1 MLFDGLFAEIDKF
14 ADWIAKHPQAFF
26 FTAYGKAARS
36 EHAELQR
43 LLTERRV
50 SFQTAAPARLTPGSV
65 TLLAVGDDVKH
76 NDFVTQS
83 WVPDPLKFM
92 LAKVPGFGRTGGSTA
107 SPKGTPEKKR

>member
-1 MLFDGLFAEIDKF
+1 MADLTGGIPDARIVGGEAIDLRQVNV
-14 ADWIAKHPQAFF
+14 D
-26 FTAYGKAARS
+26 
-36 EHAELQR
+36 
-43 LLTERRV
+43 ERRIGAKMHV
-50 SFQTAAPARLTPGSV
+50 VPEV
-65 TLLAVGDDVKH
+65 TVGDDVKH